1 MRRDSNP
8 GLPPNPNFTIRSQQQ
23 HTGEY
28 HGGYKGNSQNNF
40 DDGDNSSQK
49 SKPFRIKEMGKDHMN
64 TTGVSTTTSE
74 PQVQGY
80 LGEGAHACGE
90 QGRAEWC
97 GAMGFL
103 VKDKARKVEFEEG
116 KAAEGD

>member
-64 TTGVSTTTSE
+64 TTGVSTTTSANTNRTYGNTTSTNSRRE
-74 PQVQGY
+74 HSIRN
-80 LGEGAHACGE
+80 LNS
-90 QGRAEWC
+90 
-97 GAMGFL
+97 
-103 VKDKARKVEFEEG
+103 
-116 KAAEGD
+116 